1 MKKPYNNN
9 QIQSYIL
16 FIYFLNFKKMSITT
30 KMPNL
35 EDTEQSFLIGFVEEY
50 YKSDD
55 FKKASLIIESLKS
68 ENQPIRLFCAKRL
81 TDLGNIL
88 GVARIEDELI
98 PFITDLILN
107 FENDGEILSEYSNQ
121 ILNLL
126 IILKKNNRLSFIGI
140 RSLEILSGNDDEIVR
155 QTAINNLS
163 KLIELL
169 DEQIITNEIFPLMKR
184 LIENDLKTKM
194 SCCYLFPIV
203 YPKLENSDIKKELL
217 QVYSEIS
224 KDESPSVRRAAADNI
239 KFFCKVEENEVISLL
254 FKLYNDFIKDSV
266 DIVKIYTIQSTP
278 DLLNKLSINNQE
290 KLILNFTKSMAEEK
304 AWRVKYSAI
313 ECIAKIS
320 ENINIPSF
328 EKKYVSLLMLFLKD
342 REAEVKCAV
351 LNYFEKF
358 INLISINTFKINFLP
373 LFKSISND
381 NNLHVRSSYANTLL
395 KCIPYFKQDEQLI
408 NNITPIINKLLKDEI
423 VEVQYATIENIDKI
437 ILLSKEDESI
447 IEKYIMPIIK
457 ESMNVEKKWRFRCII
472 AENILKI
479 ISDLDSGV
487 INKYFLD
494 VIIKLFYDH
503 AYDIRLIVW
512 KIIEKLVNI
521 MDDNFIQDKIW
532 ETQKLQMKNN
542 NYILRISAMKS
553 IDYLKQYYKK
563 EFIMNEI
570 IPYIINNI
578 KDDKI
583 PNVKFSA
590 CEVLESLVVFIGKE
604 EKCKKFVEDFLNGF
618 FNDKDDDVVFIS
630 KSAFNE
636 LQK

>member
-1 MKKPYNNN
+1 
-9 QIQSYIL
+9 
-16 FIYFLNFKKMSITT
+16 MSIQT
-30 KMPNL
+30 KMPNI
-35 EDTEQSFLIGFVEEY
+35 EDTEQAFLIGFVEEY
-50 YKSDD
+50 YKSDN
-55 FKKASLIIESLKS
+55 FKKASLIIDSLKS
-68 ENQPIRLFCAKRL
+68 DNQPIRLFCSKRL

-88 GVARIEDELI
+88 GIERIEDELI

-107 FENDGEILSEYSNQ
+107 FENDGEVLAEYSNQ

-126 IILKKNNRLSFIGI
+126 TILKMNNRLSFIGI

-155 QTAINNLS
+155 QTAISNLS

-203 YPKLENSDIKKELL
+203 YPKLENQDIKKELL

-239 KFFCKVEENEVISLL
+239 KFFCKVQENEVIGLL
-254 FKLYNDFIKDSV
+254 FKLYNEFIQDPV

-278 DLLNKLSINNQE
+278 YLLSVLSINNQE

-313 ECIAKIS
+313 ECISKIS
-320 ENINIPSF
+320 ENIGVASF
-328 EKKYVSLLMLFLKD
+328 EKKYVSILMLFLKD
-342 REAEVKCAV
+342 PEPEVKCAV
-351 LNYFEKF
+351 LNYFDKF
-358 INLISINTFKINFLP
+358 INLISVNTFKLSFLP
-373 LFKSISND
+373 LFKNISND
-381 NNLHVRSSYANTLL
+381 NNIHVRSSYANTLL
-395 KCIPYFKQDEQLI
+395 KCIPYFRQDEQLI
-408 NNITPIINKLLKDEI
+408 NNIIPIMNKFLKDEI

-437 ILLSKEDESI
+437 ILLSRNDESI
-447 IEKYIMPIIK
+447 LEKYIMPIIK
-457 ESMNVEKKWRFRCII
+457 EGMSEDKKWRFRYII

-479 ISDLDSGV
+479 INELSKEE

-494 VIIKLFYDH
+494 IIVNLFSDH
-503 AYDIRLIVW
+503 AYEIRLTIW
-512 KIIEKLVNI
+512 KIIEKLVDI
-521 MDDNFIQDKIW
+521 MDKDFMEGKIW
-532 ETQKLQMKNN
+532 EVQKGQMKSS
-542 NYILRISAMKS
+542 NYILRISSMKS
-553 IDYLKQYYKK
+553 IDYLKKYYNK
-563 EFIMNEI
+563 EFIQNTI
-570 IPYIINNI
+570 IPYIIENI
-578 KDDKI
+578 KNDKI

-590 CEVLESLVVFIGKE
+590 CEVLSSLVIFINKE
-604 EKCKKFVEDFLNGF
+604 EKSKKFVENFLNGF
-618 FNDKDDDVVFIS
+618 FNDKDEDVVFFS

>member
-1 MKKPYNNN
+1 
-9 QIQSYIL
+9 
-16 FIYFLNFKKMSITT
+16 MSITT

-408 NNITPIINKLLKDEI
+408 NNITPIINKFLKDEI

-590 CEVLESLVVFIGKE
+590 CEVLASLVVFIGKE

-630 KSAFNE
+630 KSAFDE

>member
-1 MKKPYNNN
+1 
-9 QIQSYIL
+9 
-16 FIYFLNFKKMSITT
+16 MSITT

-590 CEVLESLVVFIGKE
+590 CEALESLVVFIGKE

-618 FNDKDDDVVFIS
+618 FNDKDDYVVFIS

>member
-1 MKKPYNNN
+1 
-9 QIQSYIL
+9 
-16 FIYFLNFKKMSITT
+16 MSITT
-30 KMPNL
+30 KMPNI
-35 EDTEQSFLIGFVEEY
+35 EDTEQSFLIAFVEEY

-55 FKKASLIIESLKS
+55 FQKASLIIESLKS
-68 ENQPIRLFCAKRL
+68 DNQPIRSFCAKRL

-88 GVARIEDELI
+88 GVIRIEDELI

-203 YPKLENSDIKKELL
+203 YPKLENQDIKKELL

-239 KFFCKVEENEVISLL
+239 KFFCKVEEDEVINLL
-254 FKLYNDFIKDSV
+254 FKLYNDFIKDTV

-278 DLLNKLSINNQE
+278 YLLDKLSISNQE

-313 ECIAKIS
+313 ECIEKIS
-320 ENINIPSF
+320 ENISIASF
-328 EKKYVSLLMLFLKD
+328 EKKYASILMLFLKD
-342 REAEVKCAV
+342 PEAEVKCAV
-351 LNYFEKF
+351 LNHFEKL
-358 INLISINTFKINFLP
+358 INLISINTFKLNFLP
-373 LFKSISND
+373 LFKTISND
-381 NNLHVRSSYANTLL
+381 NNIHVRSSYANTLL
-395 KCIPYFKQDEQLI
+395 KCIPYFKQNEQLI
-408 NNITPIINKLLKDEI
+408 NNITPIINKFLKDEI
-423 VEVQYATIENIDKI
+423 VEVQYATIENLDKI
-437 ILLSKEDESI
+437 ILLSKQDESI

-457 ESMNVEKKWRFRCII
+457 ESMNQDKKWRFRYII
-472 AENILKI
+472 VENLSKI
-479 ISDLDSGV
+479 ITELDKEI
-487 INKYFLD
+487 INKYFLE
-494 VIIKLFYDH
+494 IIMKLFSDH

-521 MDDNFIQDKIW
+521 MDNDFIQNKIW
-532 ETQKLQMKNN
+532 EMQKAQMKSN
-542 NYILRISAMKS
+542 NYILRIASMKS
-553 IDYLKQYYKK
+553 VDYLKQYYKK
-563 EFIMNEI
+563 EFIGSDI
-570 IPYIINNI
+570 IPYIVNNI
-578 KDDKI
+578 KEDKI

-590 CEVLESLVVFIGKE
+590 CEVLASLVVFIGKE

-630 KSAFNE
+630 KNAFNE

>member
-1 MKKPYNNN
+1 
-9 QIQSYIL
+9 
-16 FIYFLNFKKMSITT
+16 MSIQT
-30 KMPNL
+30 KIPNI
-35 EDTEQSFLIGFVEEY
+35 EDTEQAFLIGFVEEY
-50 YKSDD
+50 YKSDN
-55 FKKASLIIESLKS
+55 FKKASLIIDSLKS
-68 ENQPIRLFCAKRL
+68 DNQPIRLFCSKRL

-88 GVARIEDELI
+88 GIERIEDELI

-107 FENDGEILSEYSNQ
+107 FENDGEVLAEYSNQ

-126 IILKKNNRLSFIGI
+126 TILKMNNRLSFIGI

-155 QTAINNLS
+155 QTAISNLS

-203 YPKLENSDIKKELL
+203 YPKLENQDIKKELL

-239 KFFCKVEENEVISLL
+239 KFFCKVQENEVIGLL
-254 FKLYNDFIKDSV
+254 FKLYNEFIQDPV

-278 DLLNKLSINNQE
+278 YLLSVLSINNQE

-304 AWRVKYSAI
+304 AWRVKYAAI
-313 ECIAKIS
+313 ECIVKIS
-320 ENINIPSF
+320 ENISVASF
-328 EKKYVSLLMLFLKD
+328 EKKYVSILMLFLKD
-342 REAEVKCAV
+342 QEPEVKCAV
-351 LNYFEKF
+351 LNYFDKF
-358 INLISINTFKINFLP
+358 INLISIDNFKLNFLP
-373 LFKSISND
+373 LFKNISND
-381 NNLHVRSSYANTLL
+381 NNIHVRSSYANTLL
-395 KCIPYFKQDEQLI
+395 KCIPYFRQDEQLI
-408 NNITPIINKLLKDEI
+408 NSIMPIMNKFLKDEI

-437 ILLSKEDESI
+437 ILLSKNDESI

-457 ESMNVEKKWRFRCII
+457 EGMTEDKKWRFRYII

-479 ISDLDSGV
+479 INELDKEI

-494 VIIKLFYDH
+494 IIIKLFSDY
-503 AYDIRLIVW
+503 AYDIRITIW

-521 MDDNFIQDKIW
+521 MDNDFIERKIW
-532 ETQKLQMKNN
+532 EVQKEQMKSS
-542 NYILRISAMKS
+542 NYILRISSMKS
-553 IDYLKQYYKK
+553 IDYLKNYYSQDFIQY
-563 EFIMNEI
+563 II
-570 IPYIINNI
+570 IPFIINCV
-578 KDDKI
+578 KEDRI

-590 CEVLESLVVFIGKE
+590 CEVLASLVKYINKE
-604 EKCKKFVEDFLNGF
+604 EKSKKSVENFLNGF
-618 FNDKDDDVVFIS
+618 FNDKDEDVVFFS
-630 KSAFNE
+630 RSAFNE

>member
-1 MKKPYNNN
+1 
-9 QIQSYIL
+9 
-16 FIYFLNFKKMSITT
+16 MSITT
-30 KMPNL
+30 KMPTI
-35 EDTEQSFLIGFVEEY
+35 EDTEQAFLIDFVEEY

-68 ENQPIRLFCAKRL
+68 DNQPIRLFCAKRL

-88 GVARIEDELI
+88 GIIRIEDELI

-107 FENDGEILSEYSNQ
+107 FETDGEILAEYSNQ

-203 YPKLENSDIKKELL
+203 YPKLENLDIKKELL

-239 KFFCKVEENEVISLL
+239 KLFCKVQENEVINLL
-254 FKLYNDFIKDSV
+254 FKLYNDFIKDPV
-266 DIVKIYTIQSTP
+266 DIVKIYTIKSTP
-278 DLLNKLSINNQE
+278 YLLKKLSINNQE

-313 ECIAKIS
+313 ECISKIS
-320 ENINIPSF
+320 ENIDINSF
-328 EKKYVSLLMLFLKD
+328 EKKYVSILMLFLKD
-342 REAEVKCAV
+342 PEPEVKCAV
-351 LNYFEKF
+351 LNYFDSF
-358 INLISINTFKINFLP
+358 IYHISINTFKTNLLP
-373 LFKSISND
+373 LFKNVSND
-381 NNLHVRSSYANTLL
+381 NNLHVRSSFANTLL
-395 KCIPYFKQDEQLI
+395 KCIPYFRQDEQLI
-408 NNITPIINKLLKDEI
+408 NNIIPMINKFLKDEI

-437 ILLSKEDESI
+437 ILLSKNDDNI

-457 ESMNVEKKWRFRCII
+457 EGMSEDKKWRFRYII
-472 AENILKI
+472 VENILKI
-479 ISDLDSGV
+479 ITELDKET
-487 INKYFLD
+487 INKYFID
-494 VIIKLFYDH
+494 VIIKLFSDY
-503 AYDIRLIVW
+503 AYEIRLTIW
-512 KIIEKLVNI
+512 KVIEKLVNI
-521 MDDNFIQDKIW
+521 MDKDFIEAKIW
-532 ETQKLQMKNN
+532 QTQKEQMKSN

-553 IDYLKQYYKK
+553 VDYLKKYYKK
-563 EFIMNEI
+563 DFIKNNI
-570 IPYIINNI
+570 IPYIINEI

-590 CEVLESLVVFIGKE
+590 CEVLASLVKYIDNE
-604 EKCKKFVEDFLNGF
+604 EKSKKFVENFLNGF
-618 FNDKDDDVVFIS
+618 FNDKDEDVVFFS
-630 KSAFNE
+630 KKAFNE
-636 LQK
+636 LQNKM

>member
-1 MKKPYNNN
+1 
-9 QIQSYIL
+9 
-16 FIYFLNFKKMSITT
+16 MSITT